1 MITRMCG
8 VATIALGLCD
18 VAEANQAADQALA
31 AMAGTLDV
39 KSEPYMN
46 SGKLSGCSLV
56 FDAIEQDWNYRQGG
70 YIKVSGNVGFLRSGD
85 SIGANVKVA
94 VLEIDPN
101 DPTLGLKPSPPTRAY
116 LIDENLQTN
125 LSTLRRVVSS
135 DTPGAIFSIFDLS
148 PTLDMVL
155 SGIQA
160 NELTIAFN
168 SKGGETDIQLKL
180 QLDVQEVTQTG
191 ERVRSEKMKS
201 DFTKCLTIL
210 GKSL

>member
-1 MITRMCG
+1 
-8 VATIALGLCD
+8 
-18 VAEANQAADQALA
+18 
-31 AMAGTLDV
+31 
-39 KSEPYMN
+39 MN